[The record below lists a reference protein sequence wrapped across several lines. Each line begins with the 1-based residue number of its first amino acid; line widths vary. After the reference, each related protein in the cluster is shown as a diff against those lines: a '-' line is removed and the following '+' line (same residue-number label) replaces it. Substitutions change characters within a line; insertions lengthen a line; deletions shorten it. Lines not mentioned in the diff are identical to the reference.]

1 MTKYIL
7 TRIYDRHTE
16 MREVTQ
22 EDIEKE
28 GLRLGFTETKDCDVY
43 LDRFESESAFQS
55 FWNDCLKE
63 GAKVVL
69 I

>member
-7 TRIYDRHTE
+7 TR
-16 MREVTQ
+16 MREGTQ

-28 GLRLGFTETKDCDVY
+28 GLRLGCTETKDCDVY
-43 LDRFESESAFQS
+43 LDSFESESAFQS

-63 GAKVVL
+63 GARVVL

>member
-28 GLRLGFTETKDCDVY
+28 GLRLGCTETKDCDVY
-43 LDRFESESAFQS
+43 LDSFESESAFQS

>member
-16 MREVTQ
+16 MGEVTQ

-28 GLRLGFTETKDCDVY
+28 GLRLGFTETQDCDVY
-43 LDRFESESAFQS
+43 LDSFKSESAFQS

-63 GAKVVL
+63 EGFVR
-69 I
+69 

>member
-22 EDIEKE
+22 EDIKKE
-28 GLRLGFTETKDCDVY
+28 GLRLGCTETKD
-43 LDRFESESAFQS
+43 
-55 FWNDCLKE
+55 
-63 GAKVVL
+63 
-69 I
+69 

>member
-22 EDIEKE
+22 EDIKRE
-28 GLRLGFTETKDCDVY
+28 GLKQGFTETKDFDVY
-43 LDRFESESAFQS
+43 LDSFESESAFQS

-63 GAKVVL
+63 GAKVVF